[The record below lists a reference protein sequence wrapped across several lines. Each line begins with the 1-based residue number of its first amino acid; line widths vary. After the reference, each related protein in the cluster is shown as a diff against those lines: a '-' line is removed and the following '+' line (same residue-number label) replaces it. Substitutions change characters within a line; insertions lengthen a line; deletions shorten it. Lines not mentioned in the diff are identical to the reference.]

1 MSSLLLDTVAL
12 LCKNGLTY
20 RREMKI
26 QGTLGIT
33 LDDDSVFVVQIN
45 ESVADPQTPKRSTS
59 ASSSAVATGG
69 SARQSER
76 SNVRKRQADFSP
88 STRAPADKRRSE
100 VIDIGDSDQ
109 TESKSTEPEAPEPT
123 RKRFVFRRTT
133 RQTSRV

>member
-59 ASSSAVATGG
+59 ATLTDVILTT
-69 SARQSER
+69 
-76 SNVRKRQADFSP
+76 QALLR
-88 STRAPADKRRSE
+88 TRFWLD
-100 VIDIGDSDQ
+100 
-109 TESKSTEPEAPEPT
+109 TL
-123 RKRFVFRRTT
+123 
-133 RQTSRV
+133 